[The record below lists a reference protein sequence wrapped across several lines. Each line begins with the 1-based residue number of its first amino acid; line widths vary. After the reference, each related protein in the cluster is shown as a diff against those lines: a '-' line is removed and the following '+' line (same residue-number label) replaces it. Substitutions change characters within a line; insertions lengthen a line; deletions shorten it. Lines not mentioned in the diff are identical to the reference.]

1 MLPAQAWE
9 PGKVAIGR
17 DERRIVLERERGK
30 IRVLDEIA
38 AAIGTA
44 AEIAKDV
51 EVCSHACVGSIR
63 WTTAARAPIRPERS
77 GQVDF
82 RICRIGSGKSFVP
95 SFQHAWHAGQS

>member
-44 AEIAKDV
+44 AEIAKNV
-51 EVCSHACVGSIR
+51 EVCLIGAQSNCCRRVD
-63 WTTAARAPIRPERS
+63 ARIDEALELLEGR
-77 GQVDF
+77 
-82 RICRIGSGKSFVP
+82 
-95 SFQHAWHAGQS
+95 